1 PRPRHLSPCP
11 TRRSSDLAEER
22 DEKSKRQQDDP
33 DPEQVYE
40 RFLVGLYD
48 EPVFRHHVD
57 TIQEEVRLATVDVH
71 SDERDRKAPVL
82 RLGRDE
88 LLGAI
93 VHDHVDGAQGP
104 GFTRFQIG
112 KVEDGGDGDL
122 GRVGGSYRI
131 KSLESDGKLVFPDYR
146 RVVYGEAKL
155 VGIAARVFE

>member
-82 RLGRDE
+82 RLGDRKSTR
-88 LLGAI
+88 LNSS
-93 VHDHVDGAQGP
+93 HVK
-104 GFTRFQIG
+104 I
-112 KVEDGGDGDL
+112 
-122 GRVGGSYRI
+122 SY
-131 KSLESDGKLVFPDYR
+131 
-146 RVVYGEAKL
+146 
-155 VGIAARVFE
+155 